1 VTSEASDLLHAALAL
16 PTGDR
21 AGVAAALLAS
31 LDETLDDDDDA
42 EAAWVAELQS
52 RADRVVAGRSAGIPR
67 VQVRADLAGLPAISL
82 EGPLSLDASC
92 CRSVCTSHHV

>member
-31 LDETLDDDDDA
+31 LDETLDDATA
-42 EAAWVAELQS
+42 EAAWVAELQT
-52 RADRVVAGRSAGIPR
+52 RADRVIAGRSAGIPR